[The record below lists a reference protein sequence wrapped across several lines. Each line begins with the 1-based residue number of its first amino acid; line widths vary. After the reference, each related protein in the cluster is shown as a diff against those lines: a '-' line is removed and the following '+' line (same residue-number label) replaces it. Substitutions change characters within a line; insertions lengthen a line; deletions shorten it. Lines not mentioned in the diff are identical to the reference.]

1 VAVNLNS
8 KNRIFYGGPLCRGR
22 GSSGWR
28 PAGAA
33 AFVFLIILLAG
44 YSVAQPQ
51 ATFRPSPKTVP
62 LNRLL
67 RVTLE
72 IVWAG
77 EADVYDIPQP
87 DLSGLPE
94 FAILERSLSATRKGD
109 ENLMKYEF
117 VMKPL
122 KEGEYDLD
130 RMVVKYYEK
139 GVDIPTDV
147 VLPQTIVR
155 VLPGE
160 IVPRKAKIA
169 LSVGALVAAA
179 ALAGFLAVRAKKSA
193 RKSKADASEAGGRKR
208 ESLLAE
214 LSGAASLR
222 IEGEMGAY
230 MEKLFALADS
240 DELRPHVDRIE
251 DLRDLTENVKFA
263 GLAPSPDQLRWAEKL
278 VKKAIKMAFPEE
290 EAEEDQP

>member
-1 VAVNLNS
+1 
-8 KNRIFYGGPLCRGR
+8 
-22 GSSGWR
+22 
-28 PAGAA
+28 
-33 AFVFLIILLAG
+33 LIILLAG
-44 YSVAQPQ
+44 SSVAQPQ
-51 ATFRPSPKTVP
+51 ATLRPSPKTVP

-77 EADVYDIPQP
+77 EADVYDVPQP

-94 FAILERSLSATRKGD
+94 FAILEQSLSATRKGD
-109 ENLMKYEF
+109 KNLMKYEF

-130 RMVVKYYEK
+130 RIVVKYYEK
-139 GVDIPTDV
+139 GVDIPTAIP
-147 VLPQTIVR
+147 LPQTLIR
-155 VLPGE
+155 V
-160 IVPRKAKIA
+160 VPRELAPRGVISGIVIGV
-169 LSVGALVAAA
+169 LAAA
-179 ALAGFLAVRAKKSA
+179 AGLAVFFATHKKKSM
-193 RKSKADASEAGGRKR
+193 RQERSDATQAASRRR

-214 LSGAASLR
+214 LSGAAPLR

-230 MEKLFALADS
+230 MEKLLALADS

-290 EAEEDQP
+290 ETEEDQP

>member
-1 VAVNLNS
+1 ML
-8 KNRIFYGGPLCRGR
+8 
-22 GSSGWR
+22 
-28 PAGAA
+28 
-33 AFVFLIILLAG
+33 
-44 YSVAQPQ
+44 
-51 ATFRPSPKTVP
+51 RPSPKTVP

-87 DLSGLPE
+87 NLSGLPE

-155 VLPGE
+155 VLPEE

-169 LSVGALVAAA
+169 LSVGALVTAA

-193 RKSKADASEAGGRKR
+193 QKRKADASEAGGRKR

-214 LSGAASLR
+214 LSGAAPLR
-222 IEGEMGAY
+222 VEGEMGAY
-230 MEKLFALADS
+230 MEKLLVLADS
-240 DELRPHVDRIE
+240 DELRPYIDRIE